1 VGEPVPEE
9 PELVRDLEV
18 VAGGCLAVSRL
29 DQREEVGAAVT
40 ERRPR
45 RGCSGGRVERY
56 DEAGNLRA
64 AARSSS
70 TSGTSPV
77 S

>member
-1 VGEPVPEE
+1 VGEPVSDE

-18 VAGGCLAVSRL
+18 VAGGCLAAARL
-29 DQREEVGAAVT
+29 DQREEVRAALA
-40 ERRPR
+40 ERGPR
-45 RGCSGGRVERY
+45 RGRAGGRVERY